1 LAVSLGYVLKCSDVD
16 VQVANELR
24 SQ

>member
-16 VQVANELR
+16 LQVTNELR